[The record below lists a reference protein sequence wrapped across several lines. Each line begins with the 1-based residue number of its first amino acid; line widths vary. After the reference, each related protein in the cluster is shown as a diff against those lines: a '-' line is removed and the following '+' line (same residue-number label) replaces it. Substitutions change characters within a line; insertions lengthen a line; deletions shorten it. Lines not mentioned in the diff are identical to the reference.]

1 MHTAVANANFV
12 IYSDM
17 ANYFSIIS
25 IGLLTKSGE
34 PLARTAIL
42 AVSSRFWAS
51 IVAVAVLQTVAVEGE
66 ESRVVLDVRLP
77 HRPVIMY
84 AAIIKL
90 KSRHETSIS
99 RFAVIVSCFAIL
111 ISRFAMRMVWPS
123 AVFAWVGHRVEA
135 GAVRI
140 EGIAA
145 PSTHS
150 RVGTDPIAVPS
161 ARRCQVVGTIAVI
174 TPYYIYSVALMAQFR
189 TLIAEML
196 SKNCTKVALCAQF
209 A

>member
-1 MHTAVANANFV
+1 M
-12 IYSDM
+12 
-17 ANYFSIIS
+17 
-25 IGLLTKSGE
+25 
-34 PLARTAIL
+34 
-42 AVSSRFWAS
+42 
-51 IVAVAVLQTVAVEGE
+51 AVAVLQATVVEGG
-66 ESRVVLDVRLP
+66 ESRVALDVRLP
-77 HRPVIMY
+77 QRLVIMD

-90 KSRHETSIS
+90 KSKHETSIS

-111 ISRFAMRMVWPS
+111 ISRFATRMEWPL
-123 AVFAWVGHRVEA
+123 AVFARVSHRAEA
-135 GAVRI
+135 GAGRI

-150 RVGTDPIAVPS
+150 RVCTDPIAAAS
-161 ARRCQVVGTIAVI
+161 ARRCQVVGTIVVI
-174 TPYYIYSVALMAQFR
+174 TPYYIYSVALMAQLR

>member
-1 MHTAVANANFV
+1 M
-12 IYSDM
+12 
-17 ANYFSIIS
+17 
-25 IGLLTKSGE
+25 
-34 PLARTAIL
+34 
-42 AVSSRFWAS
+42 
-51 IVAVAVLQTVAVEGE
+51 LQTVVVEGG
-66 ESRVVLDVRLP
+66 ESRVALVIFRLLTFMAFNAGLTMQEEG
-77 HRPVIMY
+77 RIMLKT
-84 AAIIKL
+84 IIITPEMGILKL
-90 KSRHETSIS
+90 KSKHETDIS

-111 ISRFAMRMVWPS
+111 ISCLATRMVWPL
-123 AVFAWVGHRVEA
+123 AVFAWVSHRAEA
-135 GAVRI
+135 GAGRI

-145 PSTHS
+145 PSAHS
-150 RVGTDPIAVPS
+150 RGCTDPIAAPS

>member
-42 AVSSRFWAS
+42 AVFSCFWVS
-51 IVAVAVLQTVAVEGE
+51 IVAVDLLQAAVVEGG
-66 ESRVVLDVRLP
+66 ESRVALDVRFPQRL
-77 HRPVIMY
+77 VIMD
-84 AAIIKL
+84 AAILKL

-111 ISRFAMRMVWPS
+111 ISRFATRIKWPS
-123 AVFAWVGHRVEA
+123 AVFARVGHRTEA
-135 GAVRI
+135 GAVRA

-145 PSTHS
+145 PSAHS
-150 RVGTDPIAVPS
+150 RVGTDSIAAPS
-161 ARRCQVVGTIAVI
+161 ARRCQVVWIIAVI
-174 TPYYIYSVALMAQFR
+174 TPYYI
-189 TLIAEML
+189 
-196 SKNCTKVALCAQF
+196 
-209 A
+209 

>member
-1 MHTAVANANFV
+1 M
-12 IYSDM
+12 D
-17 ANYFSIIS
+17 
-25 IGLLTKSGE
+25 
-34 PLARTAIL
+34 
-42 AVSSRFWAS
+42 
-51 IVAVAVLQTVAVEGE
+51 
-66 ESRVVLDVRLP
+66 
-77 HRPVIMY
+77 

-90 KSRHETSIS
+90 KSKHETSIS

-111 ISRFAMRMVWPS
+111 ISCFATRMVWPS
-123 AVFAWVGHRVEA
+123 AVFAWVSHRAEV
-135 GAVRI
+135 GAVWA

-150 RVGTDPIAVPS
+150 RVCTDPIAAPS
-161 ARRCQVVGTIAVI
+161 TRRCQVVGTIAVI
-174 TPYYIYSVALMAQFR
+174 TPYYIYNVALMAQLR

>member
-1 MHTAVANANFV
+1 
-12 IYSDM
+12 M

-25 IGLLTKSGE
+25 IGLLTKSGYV
-34 PLARTAIL
+34 LARTVIL
-42 AVSSRFWAS
+42 AFFSPFWAF
-51 IVAVAVLQTVAVEGE
+51 IVAVAVLQATVVEGG
-66 ESRVVLDVRLP
+66 ESRVALDVRFPQRL
-77 HRPVIMY
+77 VIMD
-84 AAIIKL
+84 AAILKL
-90 KSRHETSIS
+90 KSKHETSIS

-111 ISRFAMRMVWPS
+111 ISCFAMRMEWPT
-123 AVFAWVGHRVEA
+123 AVFARVSHRAEA

-150 RVGTDPIAVPS
+150 RVGTDSIAAPS
-161 ARRCQVVGTIAVI
+161 ARRCQVVGIIAVI
-174 TPYYIYSVALMAQFR
+174 TPYYIYSVALMARFR

>member
-1 MHTAVANANFV
+1 M
-12 IYSDM
+12 
-17 ANYFSIIS
+17 
-25 IGLLTKSGE
+25 
-34 PLARTAIL
+34 
-42 AVSSRFWAS
+42 
-51 IVAVAVLQTVAVEGE
+51 AVAVLQIAMVEGG
-66 ESRVVLDVRLP
+66 ESRAALDVRFP
-77 HRPVIMY
+77 QRHVIMD
-84 AAIIKL
+84 ATILKL

-111 ISRFAMRMVWPS
+111 ISRFATRMVWPS
-123 AVFAWVGHRVEA
+123 AVFARVSHRAEA
-135 GAVRI
+135 GVVRA

-150 RVGTDPIAVPS
+150 RVGTDPIAAPS

-174 TPYYIYSVALMAQFR
+174 TPYYIYSVAQKAQLR

-196 SKNCTKVALCAQF
+196 SENCTKVALCAQF

>member
-1 MHTAVANANFV
+1 
-12 IYSDM
+12 M

-25 IGLLTKSGE
+25 IGLLTKSGDT
-34 PLARTAIL
+34 LARTAIL
-42 AVSSRFWAS
+42 VVFSCFRAS
-51 IVAVAVLQTVAVEGE
+51 IVAVDVLQTVVVEGG
-66 ESRVVLDVRLP
+66 ESRAPLDARFP
-77 HRPVIMY
+77 QGHVIMD
-84 AAIIKL
+84 AAILKL
-90 KSRHETSIS
+90 KSKHETSIS

-111 ISRFAMRMVWPS
+111 ISCFATRMVWPS
-123 AVFAWVGHRVEA
+123 AVFARVAHRAEA
-135 GAVRI
+135 GAGRA

-145 PSTHS
+145 PSAHS
-150 RVGTDPIAVPS
+150 RVGTDPIAAPS

-174 TPYYIYSVALMAQFR
+174 TPYYIYSVALMAQLR